1 MYLEDN
7 ACCYQHVHG
16 SPLPSDD
23 ESAVSLDNI
32 GHTMTHFVHNFPV
45 FQNTSDM
52 NFISEDFGHLGL
64 KREVDFYPSNVEQNE
79 FEESSSETRNQI
91 LMSQNECLEMYQEE
105 QDLQLENDADSD
117 VEELIDEDEDE
128 EDSGSDVLRC
138 KWTNCTL
145 TFPDQ
150 KALVRHIERFHVMEA
165 RRGSYEFACHWK
177 NCPRSCR
184 PFNAR
189 YKLLIHMRVHSGEK
203 PNKCTWPSCGKAF
216 SRLENLKIHQRSHT
230 GERPYLCPFHGCA
243 KAFSNSS
250 DRAKHQ
256 RTHFEPKP
264 YACKIPGC
272 RKRYTDP
279 SSLRKHTK
287 NHSTGRL
294 RKTLLDDVVIE
305 DTQSKPAVAPQ
316 TTPLPPLETI
326 MRPSEAFSANA
337 SIGYMDEY
345 LGSDALQT
353 DYNLPDSKIDT
364 SFDPVMLDPLPFE
377 AVKRLLEEEEPSAD
391 FECPIDMFPMQQQ
404 FQHSF
409 QSFATTTGPSY
420 RRDFGM

>member
-1 MYLEDN
+1 MYLEDTT
-7 ACCYQHVHG
+7 CCYQHG
-16 SPLPSDD
+16 SPLPSDED
-23 ESAVSLDNI
+23 SMVSHVTM
-32 GHTMTHFVHNFPV
+32 GHFGQHFA
-45 FQNTSDM
+45 QYQQRTTADM
-52 NFISEDFGHLGL
+52 NICVESFGHLGL
-64 KREVDFYPSNVEQNE
+64 KREVDFYQKTGYEQE
-79 FEESSSETRNQI
+79 ASEANQVV
-91 LMSQNECLEMYQEE
+91 LPQSECLQMFQEE
-105 QDLQLENDADSD
+105 QGLLMENDGESEI
-117 VEELIDEDEDE
+117 EEDLIDEEEDED
-128 EDSGSDVLRC
+128 DSGCYILRC

-145 TFPDQ
+145 TFSDQ
-150 KALVRHIERFHVMEA
+150 KTLVRHIERSHVMEA

-177 NCPRSCR
+177 NCPRACR

-203 PNKCTWPSCGKAF
+203 PNKCTWHGCGKAF

-256 RTHFEPKP
+256 RTHLEPKP

-294 RKTLLDDVVIE
+294 RKTLLDEVVVQE
-305 DTQSKPAVAPQ
+305 PKRVPE
-316 TTPLPPLETI
+316 TTPLPPLESI
-326 MRPSEAFSANA
+326 IRPSETFSPNGVIA
-337 SIGYMDEY
+337 YMDDY
-345 LGSDALQT
+345 LSNEALHT
-353 DYNLPDSKIDT
+353 DYNLPETKIDST
-364 SFDPVMLDPLPFE
+364 FDPVMLDPLPFE
-377 AVKRLLEEEEPSAD
+377 AVKRLLEEEEPTD
-391 FECPIDMFPMQQQ
+391 FEAAIDMFPLQQQ
-404 FQHSF
+404 FQQTF
-409 QSFATTTGPSY
+409 QSFATTGPAY